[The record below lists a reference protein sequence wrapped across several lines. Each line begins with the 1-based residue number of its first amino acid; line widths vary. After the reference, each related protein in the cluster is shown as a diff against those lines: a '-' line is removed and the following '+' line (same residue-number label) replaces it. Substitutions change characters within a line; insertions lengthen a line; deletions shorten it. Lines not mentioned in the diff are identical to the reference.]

1 MGGGIAVAWLDAQSC
16 SGCTTREVF
25 LATLDTNGNRLGEVQ
40 VSAPSTATKSY
51 PHVVFDGAA
60 IAVAWLEYSGLGD
73 SQIKLR
79 RFDAARVPVAP
90 AMNISARGTAALGDL
105 GLAAAGVG
113 DYGIAYGLSSG
124 TQTLAH
130 VICTGN

>member
-1 MGGGIAVAWLDAQSC
+1 
-16 SGCTTREVF
+16 VF
-25 LATLDTNGNRLGEVQ
+25 LATLDANGNRLGEAQ
-40 VSAPSTATKSY
+40 VSAPSGATKSF
-51 PHVVFDGAA
+51 PHVVYDGAA
-60 IAVAWLEYSGLGD
+60 ISVAWLEFTSISD

-79 RFDAARVPVAP
+79 RFDAARTPVAP
-90 AMNISARGTAALGDL
+90 AINIGQRGTAALGDF

-113 DYGIAYGLSSG
+113 DYGIAFGLSGG